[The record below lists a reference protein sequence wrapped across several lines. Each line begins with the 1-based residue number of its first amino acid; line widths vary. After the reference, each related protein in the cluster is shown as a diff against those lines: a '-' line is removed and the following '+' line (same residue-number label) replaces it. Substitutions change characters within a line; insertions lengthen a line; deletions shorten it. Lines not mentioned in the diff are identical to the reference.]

1 MFHQQ
6 NSHGDFSFS
15 LLLQAL
21 RGVTLWRPNVVY
33 GGCILIGA
41 IIWEGLDAWGQD
53 TASALLGAVLFV
65 LAILIGYLAAGRL
78 LVFDARG
85 ERSPGIWRSIGFALR
100 AWPRLLLLVIME
112 GLLLLGIGAV
122 EMLAFG
128 LTRIPAFGPY
138 LVVPLFP
145 LAVLFNAALL
155 ILAIIVF
162 NLSGPALWHG
172 EGVAKAL
179 RHTIAIAS
187 KRPGSVLLMM
197 LLLGLLSSAVALVII
212 MVLYGGYAL
221 TLAAATPFLGNVLFD
236 HGGGEALFLD
246 WLPNLNVAAQQWQLT
261 VSPIVHWT
269 HIGQRLSWFAAG
281 TLTFLLPNV
290 VFLLGMA
297 HLYLEA
303 LELEAPE
310 DL

>member
-1 MFHQQ
+1 MFHQH
-6 NSHGDFSFS
+6 NSHSDFSFT

-21 RGVTLWRPNVVY
+21 HGVTLWRPNVVY
-33 GGCILIGA
+33 GGCILAGA
-41 IIWEGLDAWGQD
+41 ILWEGLASWGQD
-53 TASALLGAVLFV
+53 AAGAVLGAALFV
-65 LAILIGYLAAGRL
+65 LAVLIGYLAAGRL
-78 LVFDARG
+78 LVYDARG
-85 ERSPGIWRSIGFALR
+85 ERSPGIWRSIAFALR
-100 AWPRLLLLVIME
+100 AWPRLLLLVVME
-112 GLLLLGIGAV
+112 GLLLLGIGVV

-145 LAVLFNAALL
+145 LAVIFNAALL

-179 RHTIAIAS
+179 RHTITIAR

-197 LLLGLLSSAVALVII
+197 LLLGVLSSAVAVVII
-212 MVLYGGYAL
+212 LLLYGGYAL
-221 TLAAATPFLGNVLFD
+221 TLAAATPFLANALYD
-236 HGGGEALFLD
+236 HGGGEALLLD
-246 WLPNLNVAAQQWQLT
+246 WLPNLHVAVQQWQQS
-261 VSPIVHWT
+261 VAPIVHWT
-269 HIGQRLSWFAAG
+269 HSGQRLSWFAAG
-281 TLTFLLPNV
+281 ILTFLLPNV